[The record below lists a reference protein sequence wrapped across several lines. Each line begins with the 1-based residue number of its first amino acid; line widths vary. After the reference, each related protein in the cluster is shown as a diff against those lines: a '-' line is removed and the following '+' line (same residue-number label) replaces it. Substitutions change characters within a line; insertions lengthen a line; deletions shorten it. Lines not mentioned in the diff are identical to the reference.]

1 MSTKAEWLKGWI
13 IRVVRVQKASVLL
26 PFHDTEADLVE
37 EAETKVEVEA
47 FSCPCWFMLT
57 PQTLEGVY
65 LPLPD
70 FVALCFSYPWLPRSA
85 DYPTSQSFVLFCF

>member
-1 MSTKAEWLKGWI
+1 MAERMESDWT
-13 IRVVRVQKASVLL
+13 IREVCVQETSALL
-26 PFHDTEADLVE
+26 SFHDAEADLVE
-37 EAETKVEVEA
+37 EAETKAEVEA

-65 LPLPD
+65 LHLPD
-70 FVALCFSYPWLPRSA
+70 FVVLCLSYPWLPRSA